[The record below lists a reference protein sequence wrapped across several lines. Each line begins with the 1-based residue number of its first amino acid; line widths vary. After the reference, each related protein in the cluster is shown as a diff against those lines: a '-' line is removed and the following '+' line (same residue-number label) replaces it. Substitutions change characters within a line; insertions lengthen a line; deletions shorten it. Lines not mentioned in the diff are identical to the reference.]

1 MLGSGAESLAYA
13 ARPRVVVH
21 FLGQL
26 GLMLALLTCAPL
38 IASVVFGEFA
48 VSLRYAIVITG
59 ILALSWPAARVKIP
73 KGVQGNEALTVT
85 ALAFILAPLV
95 MTFPLQASAGLGFV
109 DAFFEAVSA
118 ATTTGLSMVPDPDT
132 CARTFVFARAW
143 MQWYGGLGIAVLSI
157 ALLMGQSVTTRR
169 LIEPKPTDT
178 FVTTTRAHARRVLQ
192 VYGVLTVLA
201 IITLSLLA
209 GDLEHGLAHALAAV
223 STGGFSS
230 HADSLASTSTAF
242 AFAVLGFSLL
252 GAITLPLYYYVF
264 RMKASRLWVDV
275 EWAWLLGAVAIGAL
289 LLVAT
294 LFWQHGLP
302 VGTAVKEG
310 LLLSMSAQST
320 AGFASLAPGEL
331 NDFGLGVL
339 MTQML
344 IGGNVGSTAGG
355 IKLLHILI
363 LARIIQ
369 IAIQR
374 AGMGSHAVVTPR
386 LFGEPIEP
394 QTLTHALLVVVLFVL
409 TVLVSWLIFLAHGM
423 PPMASLFEIISAT
436 GTVGL
441 STGLTGQD
449 LPTTL
454 KLVLCFDMLAGRVE
468 VVALLVLL
476 WPGTWIGRRYAS

>member
-1 MLGSGAESLAYA
+1 MRGSGGESLTYVV
-13 ARPRVVVH
+13 RPRIVAH

-26 GLMLALLTCAPL
+26 GLMLALLTGAPL
-38 IASVVFGEFA
+38 IASVVYGEFT
-48 VSLRYAIVITG
+48 VSLRYAAVIAG
-59 ILALSWPAARVKIP
+59 ILALAWPASRLKIP
-73 KGVQGNEALTVT
+73 KGVQANEALSVT
-85 ALAFILAPLV
+85 ALAFILAPLI

-118 ATTTGLSMVPDPDT
+118 ATTTGLSMVPVPEDT
-132 CARTFVFARAW
+132 ARTFVFARAW

-157 ALLMGQSVTTRR
+157 ALLMGQSVATRR

-201 IITLSLLA
+201 VVTLSVLA
-209 GDLEHGLAHALAAV
+209 GNFEHGLAHALAAV

-242 AFAVLGFSLL
+242 AFAALGFALL
-252 GAITLPLYYYVF
+252 GAITLPLYYTVF
-264 RMKASRLWVDV
+264 REKTSRLWVDV
-275 EWAWLLGAVAIGAL
+275 EWVWLLGAVAIGAL
-289 LLVAT
+289 LLVGT
-294 LFWQHGLP
+294 LLWQHGLP
-302 VGTAVKEG
+302 MGTAVKEG

-320 AGFASLAPGEL
+320 AGFAAMAPAEL

-355 IKLLHILI
+355 IKLLHVLI
-363 LARIIQ
+363 LARVIQ
-369 IAIQR
+369 LAIQR
-374 AGMGSHAVVTPR
+374 TGMGPHSVATPR
-386 LFGEPIEP
+386 LFGETIEP
-394 QTLTHALLVVVLFVL
+394 QTLTNALLVVVLFVL
-409 TVLVSWLIFLAHGM
+409 TVMLSWLIFLAHGM
-423 PPMASLFEIISAT
+423 PPMQSLFEVISAT

-441 STGLTGQD
+441 SSGLVGTE